1 LEALLKRAPHLR
13 VLEQEI
19 VYPQLFAVR
28 KPLSLL
34 VSTN

>member
-1 LEALLKRAPHLR
+1 
-13 VLEQEI
+13 VVEQEI

-28 KPLSLL
+28 KPLSLF